1 MLNHL
6 RDPRRASDAD
16 EPAGTLAVKR
26 QLWLG
31 TLQSDSKYIH
41 GMDLH
46 GIVGTA
52 GEAGSEMAFSDDG
65 MSHWVM
71 YRRSNL
77 YVLLADLI
85 GRET

>member
-1 MLNHL
+1 MV
-6 RDPRRASDAD
+6 RDVTISLEVHPRYGS
-16 EPAGTLAVKR
+16 
-26 QLWLG
+26 
-31 TLQSDSKYIH
+31 II
-41 GMDLH
+41 H

-77 YVLLADLI
+77 YVLSADLI
-85 GRET
+85 RRETLIMP